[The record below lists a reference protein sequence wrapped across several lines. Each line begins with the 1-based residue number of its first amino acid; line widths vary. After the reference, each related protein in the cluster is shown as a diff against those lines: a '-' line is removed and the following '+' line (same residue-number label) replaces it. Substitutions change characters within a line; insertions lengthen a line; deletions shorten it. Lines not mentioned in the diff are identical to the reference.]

1 MNGQEIEVKFY
12 LADMAA
18 FRARVA
24 KAGAGLVTPR
34 VHELNLRFDTPERT
48 LTRLQRVLR
57 LRKDERS
64 RITYKGPAEPGMA
77 VAVRQEIE
85 FEVSDFEAARQM
97 LAALGYEVSVIYE
110 KFRTTF
116 RLETG
121 EVVLD
126 ELPYGNFVEIEAPDS
141 ATVQRLADSLN
152 LNWEHRITDSYLA
165 LFERLKANRGVTAQ
179 NLSFSE
185 IEGTAVLPEDLG
197 VQPGDR

>member
-12 LADMAA
+12 LDDLAA

-34 VHELNLRFDTPERT
+34 VHELNLRYDTPERT
-48 LTRLQRVLR
+48 LTRQQRVLR
-57 LRKDERS
+57 LRQDDRS
-64 RITYKGPAEPGMA
+64 RITYKGPAEAGQA

-85 FEVSDFEAARQM
+85 FEVSDFEAAQHM
-97 LAALGYEVSVIYE
+97 LSALGYEVSVMYE
-110 KFRTTF
+110 KYRTTF
-116 RLETG
+116 LLDTA

-152 LNWEHRITDSYLA
+152 LNWEVRITDSYLA
-165 LFERLKANRGVTAQ
+165 LFERLKANRGIPAQ
-179 NLSFSE
+179 NLSFE
-185 IEGTAVLPEDLG
+185 ELEGIAISSEDLG
-197 VQPGDR
+197 VQPADR